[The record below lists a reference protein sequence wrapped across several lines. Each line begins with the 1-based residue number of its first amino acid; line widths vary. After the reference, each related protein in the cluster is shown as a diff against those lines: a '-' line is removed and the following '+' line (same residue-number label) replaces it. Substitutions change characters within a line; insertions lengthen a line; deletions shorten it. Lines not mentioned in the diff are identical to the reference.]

1 MQQNAAPKTKKQKAL
16 FRFKT
21 RTIEIQGTLQQ
32 NTIPII
38 KKQKILFR
46 FKTRTVKIQGT
57 LQQKANTCIAKL
69 PGNKDFAVSN
79 HALAE

>member
-1 MQQNAAPKTKKQKAL
+1 MLPLQLKNKKLCLVLKLEPQK
-16 FRFKT
+16 FRVQCNK
-21 RTIEIQGTLQQ
+21 
-32 NTIPII
+32 TIPAI

-46 FKTRTVKIQGT
+46 FKTRTIKIQGM